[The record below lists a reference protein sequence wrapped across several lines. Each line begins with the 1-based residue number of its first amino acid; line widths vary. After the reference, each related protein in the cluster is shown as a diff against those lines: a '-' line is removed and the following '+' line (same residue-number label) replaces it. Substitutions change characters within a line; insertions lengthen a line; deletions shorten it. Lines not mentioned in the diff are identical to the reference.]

1 MPHDA
6 RSRSLKLRYVFDE
19 RLPGTGAD
27 TEQVV
32 NTVAAL
38 GRSEVDVRL
47 LIPGAATGPGDT
59 AALSEYYHV
68 SGAFGVDLLKIAS
81 GPRGVE
87 KWSHAIRATRD
98 SRLQGADLIYTRN
111 LPTLFCFLRRGYRAA
126 YEHFRPWPDQYP
138 ILRPALRWMLRHPNL
153 VAGVFH
159 SALTRESFLRLGAQ
173 PERLLVAHNGWDPT
187 RMQPELDRAAA
198 RARLGLPATG
208 AIAVY
213 TGRINRKKGL
223 DMVLEAARRLPE
235 MLFVLVGSEGDG
247 PIEAEAAAIAN
258 TRVVPWQRFGDLA
271 PYLYAADVL
280 IIPPSLEPLERHGN
294 TVLPIKLFLYL
305 AAGRAILAPIAPD
318 TAELLSDGKNAALVP
333 PGEMDAML
341 NSLRRLVSDP
351 VYAQHLGAEAREM
364 AQSLT
369 WDHRAVRIRDFLAAR
384 LARSTL

>member
-1 MPHDA
+1 MPHEA

-38 GRSEVDVRL
+38 GRNDVDVRL
-47 LIPGAATGPGDT
+47 LIPGAATGPGDA

-68 SGAFGVDLLKIAS
+68 GGAFSVDLLKIAS

-111 LPTLFCFLRRGYRAA
+111 LPALYCFLRSGYRAA

-159 SALTRESFLRLGAQ
+159 SAHTRESYLRLGAH
-173 PERLLVAHNGWDPT
+173 PERMLVAHNGWDPS
-187 RMQPELDRAAA
+187 RMQPELDKAAA
-198 RARLGLPATG
+198 RARLGLPASG

-213 TGRINRKKGL
+213 TGRMNRKKGL

-305 AAGRAILAPIAPD
+305 AAGRAILAPTAPD

-333 PGEMDAML
+333 AGEMDAML
-341 NSLRRLVSDP
+341 NSLRRLISDP
-351 VYAQHLGAEAREM
+351 AYAQRLGARAREM

-384 LARSTL
+384 LTRSTP